1 MRPTVDGTHSAAS
14 RGMLC
19 WQGSK
24 VHHQISSINNFMKKI
39 LFIAAVFVLS
49 TTPDVFSQAAA
60 IGEVNYLE
68 GQVKVQ
74 KGTEWTAVQL
84 KQPLY
89 ADQTIQTGEDA
100 TVEIKW
106 TNGAKTTVEAGNK
119 QSLAS
124 LYENSGKAVK
134 SETQGVWASFL
145 QLFKSKGGNTKQE
158 EGGIR
163 RSMASVRAQP
173 GRDELYWKADEEVA
187 FEDASKLYDAK
198 NYAKA
203 VRGFGLFIEQKPK
216 DTRVKLATFA
226 MGHCYIELNNAPKA
240 KEVFQAFAAKYP
252 GDELAEEARKV
263 LAKL

>member
-1 MRPTVDGTHSAAS
+1 MKKVFLIAALLVTSAAS
-14 RGMLC
+14 
-19 WQGSK
+19 
-24 VHHQISSINNFMKKI
+24 
-39 LFIAAVFVLS
+39 
-49 TTPDVFSQAAA
+49 DVFSQAAA
-60 IGEVNYLE
+60 IGEVSYLE

-74 KGTEWTAVQL
+74 KGAEWTAVQL
-84 KQPLY
+84 KQPLF
-89 ADQTIQTGEDA
+89 ADQTIQTGSDA

-145 QLFKSKGGNTKQE
+145 QLFKSKSNTKQE

-216 DTRVKLATFA
+216 DARVKLATFA